1 MCRLERGFNG
11 FMEVFSQFVSHV
23 DSMIWSMVLVLLCLG
38 VGLYLS
44 IRMKFPQIRLLKEMV
59 RLLGAKEES
68 ENGITPFQA
77 FATTVGARVGMGNI
91 AGVASAIYFGGPG
104 SIFWMWI
111 ITLIGAASAYT
122 ESALGQAYKVKN
134 PDGEFMGGPAY
145 YIEKGLKCKPYY
157 FCYCGGSGTGLF
169 DAWSSDQFAGNGF

>member
-1 MCRLERGFNG
+1 
-11 FMEVFSQFVSHV
+11 MEVFSQFVSHV

-91 AGVASAIYFGGPG
+91 AGVASAIYFGGH
-104 SIFWMWI
+104 F
-111 ITLIGAASAYT
+111 LDVDHY
-122 ESALGQAYKVKN
+122 
-134 PDGEFMGGPAY
+134 PDRGG
-145 YIEKGLKCKPYY
+145 
-157 FCYCGGSGTGLF
+157 FCLYRIRIGTGL
-169 DAWSSDQFAGNGF
+169 

>member
-1 MCRLERGFNG
+1 
-11 FMEVFSQFVSHV
+11 MEAFSQFASHV

-77 FATTVGARVGMGNI
+77 FATTVGARVGMATLPVWRQPFILADRDPFSGC
-91 AGVASAIYFGGPG
+91 G
-104 SIFWMWI
+104 S
-111 ITLIGAASAYT
+111 L
-122 ESALGQAYKVKN
+122 
-134 PDGEFMGGPAY
+134 P
-145 YIEKGLKCKPYY
+145 
-157 FCYCGGSGTGLF
+157 
-169 DAWSSDQFAGNGF
+169 

>member
-1 MCRLERGFNG
+1 
-11 FMEVFSQFVSHV
+11 MEAFSQFVSHV

-77 FATTVGARVGMGNI
+77 FASFYEAVRHCPMTEEQETILARMVEE
-91 AGVASAIYFGGPG
+91 AEEEERV
-104 SIFWMWI
+104 
-111 ITLIGAASAYT
+111 
-122 ESALGQAYKVKN
+122 
-134 PDGEFMGGPAY
+134 
-145 YIEKGLKCKPYY
+145 
-157 FCYCGGSGTGLF
+157 
-169 DAWSSDQFAGNGF
+169 

>member
-1 MCRLERGFNG
+1 
-11 FMEVFSQFVSHV
+11 MEAFSQFVGHV

-44 IRMKFPQIRLLKEMV
+44 IRMKFPQIRFLKEMV
-59 RLLGAKEES
+59 HLLGAKEES
-68 ENGITPFQA
+68 ENGITPFPGFCKQQWA
-77 FATTVGARVGMGNI
+77 LVVGMGNI

-104 SIFWMWI
+104 SVFWMWI

-134 PDGEFMGGPAY
+134 PDGEYMGR
-145 YIEKGLKCKPYY
+145 
-157 FCYCGGSGTGLF
+157 TGLLHRE
-169 DAWSSDQFAGNGF
+169 GT

>member
-1 MCRLERGFNG
+1 
-11 FMEVFSQFVSHV
+11 MEAFSQFVSHV

-134 PDGEFMGGPAY
+134 PDGWACLLYRER
-145 YIEKGLKCKPYY
+145 LKMQALCYY

-169 DAWSSDQFAGNGF
+169 DARSSDQFAGNGF